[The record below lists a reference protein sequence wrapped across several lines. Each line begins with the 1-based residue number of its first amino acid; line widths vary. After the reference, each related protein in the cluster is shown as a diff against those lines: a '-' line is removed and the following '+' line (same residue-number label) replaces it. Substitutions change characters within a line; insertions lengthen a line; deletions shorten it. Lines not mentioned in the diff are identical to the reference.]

1 MVASSFTCCP
11 ASTHDNLTRIAM
23 GLDACSAVVDTVIVC
38 VTVAPGA
45 MVDPLAV
52 CMASVIVFGTA
63 ACSEKF
69 SNACSPALTYRA
81 LTKVSI
87 GSSGFAFDAEKK
99 MDKPPLVYA
108 GAGACAEG
116 TGVGS
121 TFAGDAVTGG

>member
-1 MVASSFTCCP
+1 MVASSFTRCP

-87 GSSGFAFDAEKK
+87 GSSGFGFDAEKK

-108 GAGACAEG
+108 GAGA
-116 TGVGS
+116 
-121 TFAGDAVTGG
+121 